1 MSGIFT
7 VPLSC
12 FINITKVV
20 VYYIKMIYDN
30 MALFKEELDK
40 KLVSVLE
47 YINDY
52 QAELN
57 AHQGDAEERDHWGDV
72 EIYEA
77 DIRYLEDIER
87 YITKARSLVPKIE
100 FTPDDWEYQQN
111 D

>member
-1 MSGIFT
+1 
-7 VPLSC
+7 
-12 FINITKVV
+12 
-20 VYYIKMIYDN
+20 

-47 YINDY
+47 YISDY

-57 AHQGDAEERDHWGDV
+57 ARLGDAEEREHWGDV

-87 YITKARSLVPKIE
+87 HITQARSLIPKIE

>member
-1 MSGIFT
+1 
-7 VPLSC
+7 
-12 FINITKVV
+12 
-20 VYYIKMIYDN
+20 

-47 YINDY
+47 YISDY

-57 AHQGDAEERDHWGDV
+57 ARQGDAEDRDHWGDV
-72 EIYEA
+72 EIYKA

-87 YITKARSLVPKIE
+87 HITQARSLVPKIE
-100 FTPDDWEYQQN
+100 FSPDDYEYQQN